1 MGIAHYG
8 SESSQGKEELEHQ
21 NSASGWAL
29 RKNPQLVAW
38 RQNPY
43 EIQA

>member
-1 MGIAHYG
+1 MGMAHYG
-8 SESSQGKEELEHQ
+8 SESSQGKEELEHR
-21 NSASGWAL
+21 NSASGWAH

-38 RQNPY
+38 RQNLY